1 MSWFK
6 EIVGIEESQ
15 VQETCLVIPY
25 LMPEFLKG
33 FGLKELKRGKLF
45 SAANVESL
53 TVIRA
58 GIGAPLVGDAV
69 LHLRETQVKRI
80 IFFGSCGL
88 LPGVPNI
95 GIGNLVCPTECL
107 AYESF
112 TEVLHERTEQI
123 SSTRPD
129 PIFLQK
135 CFDEFSAQ
143 VHSVKGMT
151 FGSLF
156 LEKQFVDFFREQKVQ
171 VIDMEVSAFFAAS
184 KKIQR
189 PAIALMVVTDIVGQE
204 TPFSDTTPSEK
215 RVIAAAIVSASKIIK
230 SLSKDRRLAAQVR

>member
-1 MSWFK
+1 MSEFK
-6 EIVGIEESQ
+6 KIVGVEESQ
-15 VQETCLVIPY
+15 VQGTCLVIPY

-33 FGLKELKRGKLF
+33 FGLKELKRGKFF
-45 SAANVESL
+45 SAANVGSL
-53 TVIRA
+53 TVIKA

-69 LHLRETQVKRI
+69 LYLRETQVKRI

-95 GIGNLVCPTECL
+95 GIGSLVCPAECL

-112 TEVLHERTEQI
+112 SEVLHERTDRI
-123 SSTRPD
+123 SSSRPD

-151 FGSLF
+151 FGSLV
-156 LEKQFVDFFREQKVQ
+156 LEKHFVDFFKVQKVQ
-171 VIDMEVSAFFAAS
+171 VVDMEASAFFAAA
-184 KKIQR
+184 KKVQR
-189 PAIALMVVTDIVGQE
+189 PAIALMVVTDIVGQG

-215 RVIAAAIVSASKIIK
+215 SAIAEAIISASEMIK
-230 SLSKDRRLAAQVR
+230 SLS